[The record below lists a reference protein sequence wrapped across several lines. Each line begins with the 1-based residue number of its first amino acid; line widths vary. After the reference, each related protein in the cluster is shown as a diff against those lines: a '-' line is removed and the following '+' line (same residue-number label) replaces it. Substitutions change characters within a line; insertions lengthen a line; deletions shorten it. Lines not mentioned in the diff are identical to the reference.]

1 MRSCV
6 PSELPALLARMTAPT
21 PERRRLVDRLEWLAS
36 QIGTGVIITDADGRV
51 EWVNDGFTR
60 MSGYATHELVGRKPG
75 ELLQGPET
83 DPAAIAAMRDAV
95 ANRRSFMVEILNYA
109 RDGHPYWVHIDC
121 HPMRTPDGRLEG
133 FMALEIDITDR
144 QRARASLLE
153 SEARYRS
160 LFEHAHEAILV
171 ADDSGCYVDANP
183 ATVRLLGYSLEE
195 LRGMTVADIAAPEAA
210 RPRWQAFEREGVQR
224 GEIELRAR
232 DGTVRTME
240 YNAVRDFRPGLHLS
254 MLRDITAR
262 RQDELRARRSDRL
275 EALGTLAGG
284 IAHDFN
290 NILTGMLGQLEVVQR
305 ELQASGT
312 VHESLEAIADGGR
325 RARDLIQRIL
335 AFSRLHEPVRE
346 PIAIGTVVQ
355 EAVHLLRSLLPAMV
369 ELRFST
375 DPTCPLVAGD
385 ATALHQVVLNLCTN
399 AWHAL
404 PPAGGR
410 IDVHVDHVAE
420 RPNHVE
426 LDTMPAGPAVRLLV
440 RDNGHGMDDHVLAR
454 IFEPLF
460 TTKPVGEGTGLG
472 LAGVQAIITGLN
484 GVVQVQSA
492 PHAGSTFTIWLPA
505 LHASELPAKPLVD
518 TPLPHGHGARVVL
531 ADDDPNTRN
540 ALERM
545 LRHLEYSV
553 ESYEDP
559 REALARITASPGSVD
574 LLVSD
579 LAMPSMSGDVLARS
593 CRAVRVDLPILILS
607 GYLTDDMRAQLT
619 ADRIAT
625 VDKPPSL
632 RTLAETISALIESR
646 AT

>member
-1 MRSCV
+1 
-6 PSELPALLARMTAPT
+6 MTASP
-21 PERRRLVDRLEWLAS
+21 PEPRRLVDRLEWLAG
-36 QIGTGVIITDADGRV
+36 QIETGMIITDAAGRV
-51 EWVNDGFTR
+51 EWVNGGFTR
-60 MSGYATHELVGRKPG
+60 MSGYTTEELLGRSPG
-75 ELLQGPET
+75 SLLQGPDT
-83 DPAAIAAMRDAV
+83 DPSTVSMMRNAV
-95 ANRRSFMVEILNYA
+95 AEHRSFMAEVLNYA
-109 RDGHPYWVHIDC
+109 RNGTPYWVHIDC
-121 HPMRTPDGRLEG
+121 HPMRGEDGRLEG
-133 FMALEIDITDR
+133 FMALEIDISDR

-153 SEARYRS
+153 SETRYRS

-171 ADDSGCYVDANP
+171 ADDSGRYVDANP
-183 ATVRLLGYSLEE
+183 AAVRLLGYPLDT
-195 LRGMTVADIAAPEAA
+195 LRGMTVADITAPETAT
-210 RPRWQAFEREGVQR
+210 RRWEAFERDGVQR
-224 GEIELRAR
+224 GEIDLRAR

-240 YNAVRDFRPGLHLS
+240 YNAVGNFRPGLHLS
-254 MLRDITAR
+254 MLRDVTGR

-305 ELQASGT
+305 ELQGNMRVHAS
-312 VHESLEAIADGGR
+312 LDAIADGGK

-346 PIAIGTVVQ
+346 PIDITTVVK

-369 ELRFST
+369 ELHFSAE
-375 DPTCPLVAGD
+375 PSCPLVAGD

-404 PPAGGR
+404 PPSGGQ
-410 IDVHVDHVAE
+410 IDVRVDHLATRPHDVALAT
-420 RPNHVE
+420 V
-426 LDTMPAGPAVRLLV
+426 PAGPVVRVTV
-440 RDNGHGMDDHVLAR
+440 RDNGHGMDEAVLAR

-472 LAGVQAIITGLN
+472 LAGVQAIITGLG

-492 PHAGSTFTIWLPA
+492 PAAGSTFTIWLPA
-505 LHASELPAKPLVD
+505 LEAREVPRPPADVS
-518 TPLPHGHGARVVL
+518 PLPRGAGARIVL
-531 ADDDPNTRN
+531 ADDDPHTRG

-545 LRHLEYSV
+545 LRHLGYSV

-559 REALARITASPGSVD
+559 REALARITASPRTVD

-579 LAMPSMSGDVLARS
+579 LAMPSMSGDVLARAG
-593 CRAVRVDLPILILS
+593 RAVRDDLPILILS
-607 GYLTDDMRAQLT
+607 GYLTDDVRTQLT
-619 ADRIAT
+619 GDAIAT
-625 VDKPPSL
+625 MDKPPSL
-632 RTLAETISALIESR
+632 RTLAETISGLTRSR

>member
-1 MRSCV
+1 
-6 PSELPALLARMTAPT
+6 MTASP
-21 PERRRLVDRLEWLAS
+21 PDPRQLVDRLEWLAS
-36 QIGTGVIITDADGRV
+36 QIETGVVITDVDGRV
-51 EWVNDGFTR
+51 EWVNEGFTR
-60 MSGYATHELVGRKPG
+60 MSGYATHELLGRRPG
-75 ELLQGPET
+75 ELLQGPDT
-83 DPAAIAAMRDAV
+83 DPAAIATMRDAV
-95 ANRRSFMVEILNYA
+95 REHRSFMVEILNYA

-121 HPMRTPDGRLEG
+121 HPMRSADGRLEG

-144 QRARASLLE
+144 QRTRASLLE

-160 LFEHAHEAILV
+160 LFEHAHEAILI

-183 ATVRLLGYSLEE
+183 AAVHLLGYSLEE

-224 GEIELRAR
+224 GEIDLRSR

-240 YNAVRDFRPGLHLS
+240 YNAVRAFRPGLHLS
-254 MLRDITAR
+254 MLRDVTDRKQA
-262 RQDELRARRSDRL
+262 EVRARRSDRL

-290 NILTGMLGQLEVVQR
+290 NILTGMLGQLEVVQQ
-305 ELQASGT
+305 ELQASGAA
-312 VHESLEAIADGGR
+312 HESLDAIADGGR
-325 RARDLIQRIL
+325 RARELIQRIL

-346 PIAIGTVVQ
+346 PIAIGAVVQ

-369 ELRFST
+369 DLQLST
-375 DPTCPLVAGD
+375 DPACPLVAGD

-404 PPAGGR
+404 PPTGGR
-410 IDVHVDHVAE
+410 IDVHVDHLTV
-420 RPNHVE
+420 RPNDAE
-426 LDTMPAGPAVRLLV
+426 LATMPPGPVVRLVV
-440 RDNGHGMDDHVLAR
+440 RDNGHGMDDTVLAR

-484 GVVQVQSA
+484 GVVQVRSA
-492 PHAGSTFTIWLPA
+492 PGTGSAFTIWLPA
-505 LHASELPAKPLVD
+505 LRTTDVPTKP
-518 TPLPHGHGARVVL
+518 TNETAMPHGRGARIVL
-531 ADDDPNTRN
+531 ADDDPHTRH

-559 REALARITASPGSVD
+559 REALARVTASPSSVD

-593 CRAVRVDLPILILS
+593 CRVIRSDLPILILS
-607 GYLTDDMRAQLT
+607 GYLTDDMRAQL
-619 ADRIAT
+619 AVSHVAT

-632 RTLAETISALIESR
+632 RTLAETINALIESR

>member
-1 MRSCV
+1 MTDS
-6 PSELPALLARMTAPT
+6 LP
-21 PERRRLVDRLEWLAS
+21 EQRRLVDRLEWLAS
-36 QIGTGVIITDADGRV
+36 QIETGVIITDVEGRV
-51 EWVNDGFTR
+51 EWVNEGFTR
-60 MSGYATHELVGRKPG
+60 MSGYATHELIGRKPG

-83 DPAAIAAMRDAV
+83 DPAAVTAMRDAV
-95 ANRRSFMVEILNYA
+95 NEHRSFMVEILNYA

-121 HPMRTPDGRLEG
+121 HPMRTPDGELEG

-144 QRARASLLE
+144 QRTRASLLE

-160 LFEHAHEAILV
+160 LFEHAHEAILI

-183 ATVRLLGYSLEE
+183 AAVHLLGYSLEE

-224 GEIELRAR
+224 GEIDLRAR

-240 YNAVRDFRPGLHLS
+240 YNAVRAFRPGLHLS
-254 MLRDITAR
+254 MLRDVTAR
-262 RQDELRARRSDRL
+262 RQAELRARRSDRL

-290 NILTGMLGQLEVVQR
+290 NILTGMLGQLEVVQE
-305 ELQASGT
+305 ELRANDT
-312 VHESLEAIADGGR
+312 VHASLDAIADGGR

-346 PIAIGTVVQ
+346 PVALGTVAQ

-375 DPTCPLVAGD
+375 TPSCPLVAGD
-385 ATALHQVVLNLCTN
+385 ATALHQVILNLCTN

-404 PPAGGR
+404 PPSGGR
-410 IDVHVDHVAE
+410 IDVHVDHLAA
-420 RPNHVE
+420 RPTDVE
-426 LDTMPAGPAVRLLV
+426 LATLPSGPVVRLIV
-440 RDNGHGMDDHVLAR
+440 RDNGHGMDDAVLAR

-484 GVVQVQSA
+484 GVVQVRSA
-492 PHAGSTFTIWLPA
+492 PGNGSTFTIWLPA
-505 LHASELPAKPLVD
+505 LRVTEVPSTPTVA
-518 TPLPHGHGARVVL
+518 TPLPLGQGARIVL
-531 ADDDPNTRN
+531 ADDDPHTRS

-545 LRHLEYSV
+545 LRHLAYSV
-553 ESYEDP
+553 EAYEDP
-559 REALARITASPGSVD
+559 REALARITASPQSVD

-593 CRAVRVDLPILILS
+593 CRVVRADLPILILS
-607 GYLTDDMRAQLT
+607 GYLTDDMRAQL
-619 ADRIAT
+619 ASSDIAA

-632 RTLAETISALIESR
+632 RTLADTISGLIGSR
-646 AT
+646 AA

>member
-1 MRSCV
+1 
-6 PSELPALLARMTAPT
+6 MTASP
-21 PERRRLVDRLEWLAS
+21 PEHRRLVDRLEWLAS
-36 QIGTGVIITDADGRV
+36 QIETGVIITNTDGRV

-60 MSGYATHELVGRKPG
+60 MSGFATHELLGRRPG
-75 ELLQGPET
+75 ELLQGPDT
-83 DPAAIAAMRDAV
+83 DPAAVAAMRAAV
-95 ANRRSFMVEILNYA
+95 ADHRAFTVEILNYA
-109 RDGHPYWVHIDC
+109 RDGQPYWVHIDC
-121 HPMRTPDGRLEG
+121 HPMRAPDGRLEG
-133 FMALEIDITDR
+133 FMALEIDITEQ
-144 QRARASLLE
+144 QRTRASLLE

-160 LFEHAHEAILV
+160 LFEHAYEAILI
-171 ADDSGCYVDANP
+171 ADDSARYVDANP
-183 ATVRLLGYSLEE
+183 AAVRLLGYSLED
-195 LRGMTVADIAAPEAA
+195 LRSMTVADIAAPETA
-210 RPRWQAFEREGVQR
+210 RSRWQAFEHDGVQR
-224 GEIELRAR
+224 GEIDLRAC

-240 YNAVRDFRPGLHLS
+240 YNAVRDFQPGLHLS
-254 MLRDITAR
+254 MLRDVTER
-262 RQDELRARRSDRL
+262 RDAERRMRRSDRL

-290 NILTGMLGQLEVVQR
+290 NILTGMLGQLEVVQE
-305 ELQASGT
+305 ELPANHAVRAS
-312 VHESLEAIADGGR
+312 LDAIGDGGR

-346 PIAIGTVVQ
+346 PMAIGTVAQ

-375 DPTCPLVAGD
+375 DPTGPLVAGD
-385 ATALHQVVLNLCTN
+385 ATALHQVILNLCTN

-404 PPAGGR
+404 PSVGGR
-410 IDVHVDHVAE
+410 IDVHVDHVSE
-420 RPNHVE
+420 RPTDDE
-426 LDTMPAGPAVRLLV
+426 LATMPSGPAVRVQV
-440 RDNGHGMDDHVLAR
+440 RDNGHGMDERVLAR

-484 GVVQVQSA
+484 GVVQVRSA
-492 PHAGSTFTIWLPA
+492 PGCGSTFTVWLPA
-505 LHASELPAKPLVD
+505 LRAMEVPEHPATV
-518 TPLPHGHGARVVL
+518 TPRPHGQGARVVL
-531 ADDDPNTRN
+531 ADDDPHTRN

-559 REALARITASPGSVD
+559 REALARITASPDTVD

-579 LAMPSMSGDVLARS
+579 LAMPSMSGDVLAQS
-593 CRAVRVDLPILILS
+593 CRAVRATLPILILS

-619 ADRIAT
+619 ADHIAT

-632 RTLAETISALIESR
+632 RTLAETISALIGSR